1 MDLGLSSLAGDIGG
15 AVVGGMFNAHQ
26 ASKQRH
32 WEEQMSN
39 TAYQRSAADLEAAGL
54 NRVLALG
61 SPASTPSGASAS
73 VQAPHLGSN
82 YANAK
87 VAQQN
92 IASGKQTEVLLQDQQ
107 RKTRAETDVA
117 NAQRFNVEADTALK
131 LAGVPLT
138 EANTAL
144 SKMHALESAQ
154 NVETSKSHAGLFRA
168 QVPYWTASASLTDAN
183 AAEAQFKKKFY
194 VMGEK
199 PMQDVQE
206 GVQHLYN
213 SARDFAIENAKRA
226 SQSIDWQKVFEPG
239 GGAYLFQKLGI
250 KSHSGRW

>member
-1 MDLGLSSLAGDIGG
+1 MDLGLATLGGDLGG
-15 AVVGGMFNAHQ
+15 GLVSGMFNANQAAHQ
-26 ASKQRH
+26 RR
-32 WEEQMSN
+32 WEEKMSN
-39 TAYQRSAADLEAAGL
+39 TAYQRSAVDLEAAGL

-73 VQAPHLGSN
+73 MAMPSVGSH

-92 IASGKQTEVLLQDQQ
+92 IASGKETETLLREQQ
-107 RKTRAETDVA
+107 KKTNAETAVA

-168 QVPYWTASASLTDAN
+168 QVPYWTASAALTDAN
-183 AAEAQFKKKFY
+183 AAEAQFRKKFY
-194 VMGEK
+194 VMADK
-199 PMQDVQE
+199 PLQDVQE
-206 GVQHLYN
+206 GVQHVYN
-213 SARDFAIENAKRA
+213 SARDFAIENARKA
-226 SQSIDWQKVFEPG
+226 YQSIDWDRVFSEG
-239 GGAYLFQKLGI
+239 GGAYLLKQLGI